1 MWRHP
6 AILAPLRGFWAP
18 YFCLRYM
25 SPGISFSAR
34 VSSLRPQSA
43 REMSAAGKEI
53 HVTCCHGHG
62 DGHRDAAALTN
73 FVGGLAHLGAEV
85 VVVVNGVM
93 DLSGNEGW
101 RMSAFGLGGGGGT
114 TAGGAD
120 AGVGVVD
127 GGGGVGAHVSEV
139 ARLLRKKAGC
149 CSMYVWPGR
158 GEREKREEMF
168 PFGERVGKEGERR
181 EGSHFYT
188 HTTQR
193 KSHLFCCRPA
203 PPSKFELRGGARYRD
218 RLTVDG
224 HIVKGVRSKFSE
236 LGSSSDI
243 SSVAEKS
250 VVVETREV
258 TRVSRCLSPPPWR
271 KWRSEFCRQPH
282 SFTLQCNVP
291 HVVSPHSGR
300 SES

>member
-43 REMSAAGKEI
+43 REMSAAGKER
-53 HVTCCHGHG
+53 HVTYCHGHG

-101 RMSAFGLGGGGGT
+101 RWRMSAFGLGGGGGT

-120 AGVGVVD
+120 AGVGDVD
-127 GGGGVGAHVSEV
+127 EGGGVGAHVSEV

-149 CSMYVWPGR
+149 CSMCGLEEGR
-158 GEREKREEMF
+158 GEREKRCFLSESVWAKRAS
-168 PFGERVGKEGERR
+168 GEKGATFIPA
-181 EGSHFYT
+181 HAT
-188 HTTQR
+188 PQR
-193 KSHLFCCRPA
+193 KSHLSFLLPA
-203 PPSKFELRGGARYRD
+203 GAGAASAFEEETG
-218 RLTVDG
+218 TE
-224 HIVKGVRSKFSE
+224 SE
-236 LGSSSDI
+236 WTG
-243 SSVAEKS
+243 
-250 VVVETREV
+250 
-258 TRVSRCLSPPPWR
+258 
-271 KWRSEFCRQPH
+271 
-282 SFTLQCNVP
+282 TL
-291 HVVSPHSGR
+291 
-300 SES
+300 